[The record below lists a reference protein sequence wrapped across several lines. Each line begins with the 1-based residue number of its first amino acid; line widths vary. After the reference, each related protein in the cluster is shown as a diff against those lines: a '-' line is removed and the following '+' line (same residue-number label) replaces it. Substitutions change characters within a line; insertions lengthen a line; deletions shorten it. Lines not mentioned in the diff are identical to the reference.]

1 MINPIDSRTAP
12 INEHLLQ
19 HEEFPHLDPVHSAA
33 ALLATTSVRG
43 DEFHDLAASFGTTL
57 GLVGV
62 YHATTSNPDGT
73 AINFW
78 TPASEGAV
86 ARTVGLSNPHMAAAD
101 AYGNIYIADKAGQA
115 VLKITTNGLI
125 HTYAGTHVGGFNG
138 DGPAPAT
145 SLQISNVNGL
155 FVFPNGTAYLLAWA
169 IPDFRTTVAGDSS
182 NSQPTSALRN
192 FELRPLPGAER
203 EGRLLHQRAAFGV
216 GCDRSG
222 TQPRPVAPDVA
233 SGDTRLRAAGA
244 RQLKTATPRR
254 YRTG

>member
-1 MINPIDSRTAP
+1 MNTSFSMKNSPIS
-12 INEHLLQ
+12 ILSIL
-19 HEEFPHLDPVHSAA
+19 AA

-138 DGPAPAT
+138 DGPAPTT

-155 FVFPNGTAYLLAWA
+155 FVFPNGTAYLLDWA

-244 RQLKTATPRR
+244 RQLKTDTPRR